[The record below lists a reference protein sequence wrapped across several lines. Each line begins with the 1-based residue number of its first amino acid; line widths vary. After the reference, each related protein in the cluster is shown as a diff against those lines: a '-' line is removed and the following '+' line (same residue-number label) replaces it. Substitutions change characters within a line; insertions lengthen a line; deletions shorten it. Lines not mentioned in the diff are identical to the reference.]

1 MESATTVAVQE
12 KKDATTVAVQEKKES
27 SDKRPTSAL
36 FVPVTES
43 LLLAVICSFLLHGFF
58 SLIVPADYAV
68 CIRAILMCS
77 LVLNIA
83 TTALHAIIACAY
95 KAKDLTFS
103 LVGSWLQKIS
113 YHQAST
119 YLHMHAF
126 QKIFFDNILTMS

>member
-58 SLIVPADYAV
+58 S
-68 CIRAILMCS
+68 
-77 LVLNIA
+77 
-83 TTALHAIIACAY
+83 
-95 KAKDLTFS
+95 
-103 LVGSWLQKIS
+103 
-113 YHQAST
+113 
-119 YLHMHAF
+119 
-126 QKIFFDNILTMS
+126 